1 MPIGKPSALDKL
13 KMVYQEIIE
22 GCSYSPKGFFIK
34 HLCEIEQIE
43 LVRKRIEFVDF
54 YIQQGIP
61 LEEERL
67 AIIRNNGEWTDQQ
80 EGDISAY
87 KLTITD
93 NENLIPSLMEAQR
106 PGIRKVIENHKKTL
120 INLLIERKQ
129 LIGTT
134 AEELAEKDGTYFL
147 AYLTLFKDR
156 SCNQPIFKKWE
167 DFESLEEPEIDK
179 YMNAIDESIGHINDG
194 SIRRIASLPFFL
206 NAFSYSREAIYTFL
220 NKPIYLLTN
229 YQVHL
234 FSLGSRNLSTI
245 SQSEGSP
252 PECSDDSSI
261 EEIVK
266 WYDTQYSVMLGK
278 RHQANNS

>member
-1 MPIGKPSALDKL
+1 
-13 KMVYQEIIE
+13 MVYQEIIE

-93 NENLIPSLMEAQR
+93 NEKLIPSLMEAQR

-120 INLLIERKQ
+120 VH
-129 LIGTT
+129 
-134 AEELAEKDGTYFL
+134 
-147 AYLTLFKDR
+147 
-156 SCNQPIFKKWE
+156 
-167 DFESLEEPEIDK
+167 
-179 YMNAIDESIGHINDG
+179 HILQY
-194 SIRRIASLPFFL
+194 IL
-206 NAFSYSREAIYTFL
+206 
-220 NKPIYLLTN
+220 
-229 YQVHL
+229 YQ
-234 FSLGSRNLSTI
+234 
-245 SQSEGSP
+245 
-252 PECSDDSSI
+252 
-261 EEIVK
+261 
-266 WYDTQYSVMLGK
+266 Y
-278 RHQANNS
+278 